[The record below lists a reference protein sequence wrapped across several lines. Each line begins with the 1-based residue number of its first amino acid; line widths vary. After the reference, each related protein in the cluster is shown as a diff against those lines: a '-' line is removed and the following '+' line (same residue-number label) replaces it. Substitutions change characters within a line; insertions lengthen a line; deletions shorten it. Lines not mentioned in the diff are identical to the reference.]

1 MITGKINCSKIDK
14 TRLFKGEK
22 GTYLDVVL
30 IETPNDQ
37 HGNDY
42 MIVQGVTKEEREK
55 GIRGAI
61 LGNAKVRGGNRPQQ
75 SRPVPAQ
82 SAPNSPAQDGLDE
95 NIPF

>member
-61 LGNAKVRGGNRPQQ
+61 LGNAKIRGGSRPQQ
-75 SRPVPAQ
+75 ARQAPAQ
-82 SAPNSPAQDGLDE
+82 SAPKAASQDGLDE
-95 NIPF
+95 DVPF